1 MAASVHSGWP
11 ATDLALVPDG
21 LDEDGEPEFIAV
33 PGPRN
38 AEEHATFSSI
48 DLRVSRRFDVR
59 RGSLLAF
66 LEVTNIVNRDNP
78 CCRDWDLEDGP
89 DGGEVLEYT
98 HDYWLPLLPAIG
110 ILWEF

>member
-1 MAASVHSGWP
+1 M
-11 ATDLALVPDG
+11 
-21 LDEDGEPEFIAV
+21 
-33 PGPRN
+33 
-38 AEEHATFSSI
+38 
-48 DLRVSRRFDVR
+48 SRRYDVK

-66 LEVTNIVNRDNP
+66 VEISNIVNRDNP

-89 DGGEVLEYT
+89 DGSEVLEYT